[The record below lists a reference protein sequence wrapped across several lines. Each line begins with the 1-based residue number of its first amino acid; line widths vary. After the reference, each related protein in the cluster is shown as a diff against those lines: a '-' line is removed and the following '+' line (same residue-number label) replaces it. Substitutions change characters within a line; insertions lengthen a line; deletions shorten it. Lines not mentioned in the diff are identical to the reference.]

1 MKTRKWLLP
10 TLTASVALVLFARY
24 MPGQILGASKAAP
37 TDSIAT
43 GDTLGRDT
51 PRGTVLGFLRAIR
64 IDKPETAIS
73 YLQLPPG
80 ISKTQA
86 IRLAEELGTILDQG
100 LNTSGV
106 SNKPEGKVEEGEP
119 ASKDR
124 SSPIHLRNGDVYDL
138 IMIRVSDPSGKKI
151 WLISRETIAL
161 VPEMYSQ
168 VGFPEIEEKL
178 PEFFVQF
185 NPGGVPLWKWILSLL
200 LIPVALLIA
209 WLITQL
215 MSLGHTFIRRQHG
228 HKDTYRPW
236 RVVLVPVLIIIGL
249 IVHLGMVRRLGMPAL
264 YRYYYSHF
272 VSIAIAFSA
281 AWIVWRLIDRATEAS
296 RLLISRRGYLSA
308 NSFVMLMQRML
319 KAIVLFGCFLA
330 LLNIFGVDTKAAVAG
345 LGIGGIAI
353 ALAAQKTLE
362 NLLGGVSVIFDQVLR
377 VGDSCKL
384 GERIGT
390 VEDISLRSTRL
401 RTLEGSVL
409 SIPNGGLAT
418 INIENLTERR
428 KILFNPTFNLRYE
441 TTPDQLRKVLAEIRA
456 LLYSHPQIEQGNC
469 RVRLGALGT
478 YSIDI
483 DVFSYVLGGDFAAFA
498 AIREDLLLRIF
509 DTVRD
514 SGTDFAFPT
523 QTLHLARDTGFDE
536 GKKAAAEQLVAEW
549 RQRREV
555 PFPDYA
561 PDHVDRLRG
570 SLEWPPADSAISSRK
585 P

>member
-10 TLTASVALVLFARY
+10 TLTASAALILFARY
-24 MPGQILGASKAAP
+24 TPAQILGASNGAQ
-37 TDSIAT
+37 TDPVAT
-43 GDTLGRDT
+43 SDTLGRDT

-64 IDKPETAIS
+64 NDKPETAIS

-80 ISKTQA
+80 ISKPQA
-86 IRLAEELGTILDQG
+86 FRFAEELGTILDQG

-119 ASKDR
+119 SKDR
-124 SSPIHLRNGDVYDL
+124 SNPIHLRNGDVYDL
-138 IMIRVSDPSGKKI
+138 IMIRVSDASGKKI
-151 WLISRETIAL
+151 WLVSRETIAL

-168 VGFPEIEEKL
+168 VGFPEIEAKL
-178 PEFFVQF
+178 PDFFVQF
-185 NPGGVPLWKWILSLL
+185 SPGGVPLWKWIFSLL

-215 MSLGHTFIRRQHG
+215 ISLLQTFIRRRHG
-228 HKDTYRPW
+228 HKDAYRPW
-236 RVVLVPVLIIIGL
+236 RVVLVPVLLIIGL
-249 IVHLGMVRRLGMPAL
+249 IVHVAMVRRLGMPAL
-264 YRYYYSHF
+264 YRYYYGHF

-281 AWIVWRLIDRATEAS
+281 AWIVWGLIDRATEAS
-296 RLLISRRGYLSA
+296 RMLISRRGYLSA

-319 KAIVLFGCFLA
+319 KAIVIFGCFLT

-384 GERIGT
+384 GERTGT

-469 RVRLGALGT
+469 RVRLTALST

-509 DTVRD
+509 DIVHD

-523 QTLHLARDTGFDE
+523 QTLHLAKDSGSDE
-536 GKKAAAEQLVAEW
+536 EKKAAAGQLVAEW
-549 RQRREV
+549 RQKREV

-570 SLEWPPADSAISSRK
+570 SLEWPPSDSAISSRK
-585 P
+585 R